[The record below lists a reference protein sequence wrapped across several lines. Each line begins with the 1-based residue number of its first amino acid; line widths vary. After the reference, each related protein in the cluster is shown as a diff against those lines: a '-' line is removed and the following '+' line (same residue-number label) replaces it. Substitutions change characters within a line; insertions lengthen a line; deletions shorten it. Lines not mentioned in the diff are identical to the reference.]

1 MFSNETIKDELQKAT
16 ATLPKV
22 SVVIPS
28 FNHSKYIEDAILSV
42 LHQSFEQIELIVIDD
57 GSTDGS
63 VEKLRKMKKNYNFK
77 LICQENQ
84 GVCKTLNRA
93 IFEVSTG
100 EYLALLASDDF
111 WHEDKVRLQIEALS
125 LRPGSEFCFS
135 QAREFV
141 DAAMPENGRIF
152 PRRCREGNV
161 LNSVFIRQH
170 VPAGSML
177 FSRRLFE
184 ALGGFDEDLRE
195 EDWDFVI
202 RSAAVT
208 SFSAVNRPLL
218 YYRAHSTNTMRTR
231 SRLAIYQQKAKILA
245 KNMHLVSP
253 WIWLVASAFH
263 FGHDIMLQGLKLL
276 TSSGAKQPNG

>member
-1 MFSNETIKDELQKAT
+1 MFRNETMKNELQEAT
-16 ATLPKV
+16 AALPKV

-42 LHQSFEQIELIVIDD
+42 MRQSFQEIELIVIDD

-63 VEKLRKMKKNYNFK
+63 VEKLRDMRKDYDFK
-77 LICQENQ
+77 LICQENR

-93 IFEVSTG
+93 ICEASTG
-100 EYLALLASDDF
+100 KYLALLASDDF
-111 WHEDKVRLQIEALS
+111 WHKDKIRLQVEALS
-125 LRPGSEFCFS
+125 RSPESEFCFS

-141 DAAMPENGRIF
+141 DAALPENGQIF
-152 PRRCREGNV
+152 PRRCREGYV

-177 FSRRLFE
+177 FSRRLFD

-208 SFSAVNRPLL
+208 SFAAVNRPLL
-218 YYRAHSTNTMRTR
+218 YYRAHDTNTMRTR
-231 SRLAIYQQKAKILA
+231 SRLATFQQKAKILA

-253 WIWLVASAFH
+253 WIWLVASALH
-263 FGHDIMLQGLKLL
+263 FVHDIILQGLKML
-276 TSSGAKQPNG
+276 TSFGAKQTSG